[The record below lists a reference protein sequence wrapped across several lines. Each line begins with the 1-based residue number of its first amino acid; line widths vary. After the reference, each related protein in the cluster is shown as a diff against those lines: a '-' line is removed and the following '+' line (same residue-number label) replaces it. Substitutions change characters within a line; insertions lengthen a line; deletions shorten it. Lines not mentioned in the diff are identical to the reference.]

1 MRQRRLLASSGPV
14 GVVAASVLGEACRP
28 VRAVLFDKTTA
39 TNWSVAWHQD
49 RTIAV
54 MERVDVEGFGPWTV
68 KSGLLHVAPPFDL
81 LAGMLTLRVHLDP
94 VPETNAPL
102 LVARGSHRLG
112 RIAQQRYTRSCGG
125 AELLPVLPRLA
136 TFGSMRPRSCT
147 PLRWLPPPPVAECCK
162 SISQS
167 AVSPADLNGLEL

>member
-1 MRQRRLLASSGPV
+1 MLAELLQQMTLARDGAQRFRSALDERALQDISN
-14 GVVAASVLGEACRP
+14 AA
-28 VRAVLFDKTTA
+28 A

-68 KSGLLHVAPPFDL
+68 KSGLLHVAPLFDL

-102 LVARGSHRLG
+102 LVGAW
-112 RIAQQRYTRSCGG
+112 IA
-125 AELLPVLPRLA
+125 
-136 TFGSMRPRSCT
+136 
-147 PLRWLPPPPVAECCK
+147 
-162 SISQS
+162 
-167 AVSPADLNGLEL
+167 

>member
-1 MRQRRLLASSGPV
+1 MLAELLQQMTLARDGAQRFRSALDERALHDISNAVADLPIERAGSRVHGNPTLRRLLASSGPV
-14 GVVAASVLGEACRP
+14 GVVAASVLGEVCRP
-28 VRAVLFDKTTA
+28 VRAVLFDKTAA

-68 KSGLLHVAPPFDL
+68 KSGLLHVAPLFDL

-102 LVARGSHRLG
+102 LVGAW
-112 RIAQQRYTRSCGG
+112 IA
-125 AELLPVLPRLA
+125 
-136 TFGSMRPRSCT
+136 
-147 PLRWLPPPPVAECCK
+147 
-162 SISQS
+162 
-167 AVSPADLNGLEL
+167 